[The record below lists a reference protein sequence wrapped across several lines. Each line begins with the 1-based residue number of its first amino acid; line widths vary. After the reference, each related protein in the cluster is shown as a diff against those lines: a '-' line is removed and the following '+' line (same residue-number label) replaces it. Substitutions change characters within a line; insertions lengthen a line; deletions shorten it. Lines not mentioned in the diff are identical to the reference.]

1 MCALRYV
8 ILAAATVLVSFPA
21 SAAIDLSQLLAGVE
35 NRYNKPRTMSFS
47 FEQTYSGGGRM
58 TRSERGELFLQKPG
72 RMRWKYT
79 DPAGKLFVT
88 DGKFAYYYSPATNQ
102 VDKAKLKET
111 DDMRAPLA
119 FLMGRLDFKRDFKE
133 FRTYQEG
140 KNTYIVAT
148 PKNEKAPYTQVAF
161 VVNPQY
167 QIEMLRVNGQD
178 QSILVYRLAD
188 EKMNPPLDPAMF
200 TFQPPAGARIVD
212 APDEP

>member
-1 MCALRYV
+1 
-8 ILAAATVLVSFPA
+8 
-21 SAAIDLSQLLAGVE
+21 
-35 NRYNKPRTMSFS
+35 
-47 FEQTYSGGGRM
+47 M
-58 TRSERGELFLQKPG
+58 TRSERGELYLQKPG

-88 DGKFAYYYSPATNQ
+88 DGKFAYYYSPSTNQ

-119 FLMGRLDFKRDFKE
+119 FLMGRLDFRRDFKE

-148 PKNEKAPYTQVAF
+148 PKSEKAPYTQVAF

-178 QSILVYRLAD
+178 QSILVYRLSD
-188 EKMNPPLDPAMF
+188 EKMNPALDASMF
-200 TFQPPAGARIVD
+200 NFQPPPGARIVD
-212 APDEP
+212 APDQP